1 MSTPTTAQPG
11 QFSPEIAKPEIWQGR
26 SPNPLVQALSQLVRH
41 PMGAFGLGIL
51 VFLTLISI
59 LAPLIAPFDPAAQH
73 PSATLLPP
81 KPPYLLGTD
90 EFGRDLLS
98 RIIYGGRISLLVG
111 FVAVALGAGVGVPLG
126 LVAGY
131 FGGRLDNV
139 IMRSCDS
146 LLALPGILLA
156 IAILAVLGTGTLQ
169 TALALGIVSVPEFA
183 RLMRATVLQERERE
197 YVLAARSVGTDDLH
211 LMLRHVLPNAFGP
224 ILVQL
229 SLAMSFAVLAEASLS
244 FLGLGTGPPTPSW
257 GGMLQESR
265 EYLRRDPWFGIF
277 PGLAL
282 AILLLGLNY
291 LSEALRDLLDPR
303 LRDD

>member
-1 MSTPTTAQPG
+1 M
-11 QFSPEIAKPEIWQGR
+11 
-26 SPNPLVQALSQLVRH
+26 
-41 PMGAFGLGIL
+41 
-51 VFLTLISI
+51 
-59 LAPLIAPFDPAAQH
+59 
-73 PSATLLPP
+73 
-81 KPPYLLGTD
+81 
-90 EFGRDLLS
+90 
-98 RIIYGGRISLLVG
+98 
-111 FVAVALGAGVGVPLG
+111 PLG